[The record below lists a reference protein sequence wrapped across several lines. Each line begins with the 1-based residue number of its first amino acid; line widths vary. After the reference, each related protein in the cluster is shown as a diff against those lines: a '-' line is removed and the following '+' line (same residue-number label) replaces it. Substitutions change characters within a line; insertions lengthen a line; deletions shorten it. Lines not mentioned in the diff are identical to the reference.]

1 MLAGHHMMPL
11 MFTENNDR
19 YFLTVSLPKNPTQ
32 SARYPLPSSY
42 EEFQKKMYD
51 EILCRTQFKNSK
63 IDNYCQSPIPS
74 IYKKSSR
81 GRPRDR
87 DQETKLQCSV
97 CGDVAVPHSHHGG
110 ISCVSCR

>member
-1 MLAGHHMMPL
+1 MMPL
-11 MFTENNDR
+11 MFTENNDQ

-63 IDNYCQSPIPS
+63 IDNHNQTPMPS
-74 IYKKSSR
+74 IYKKRKR
-81 GRPRDR
+81 GVYQE
-87 DQETKLQCSV
+87 QETKLPCSV
-97 CGDVAVPHSHHGG
+97 CGDVVVHHHSHNGG
-110 ISCVSCR
+110 IACVSCR